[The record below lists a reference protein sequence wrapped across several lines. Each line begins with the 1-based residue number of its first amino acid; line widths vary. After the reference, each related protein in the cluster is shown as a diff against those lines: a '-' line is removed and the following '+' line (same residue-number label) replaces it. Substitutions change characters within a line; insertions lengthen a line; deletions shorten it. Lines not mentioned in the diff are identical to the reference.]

1 MLILSCIKSIFNTDK
16 ANQELYRENYF
27 SEEFLMDALQ
37 GVGFQSV
44 EILEPTE
51 EGTTSLNAELCDEKG
66 NSFKIK
72 IRHIGNMLSLL
83 AHPTNINGTQLPENA
98 NRISITKTFQK
109 KYIETSEESE
119 KIFGNE
125 AQTNLLWKCKYK
137 ANLFFEELKDEFKRR
152 NKFI

>member
-72 IRHIGNMLSLL
+72 IRHIGNMLSFL
-83 AHPTNINGTQLPENA
+83 AHA